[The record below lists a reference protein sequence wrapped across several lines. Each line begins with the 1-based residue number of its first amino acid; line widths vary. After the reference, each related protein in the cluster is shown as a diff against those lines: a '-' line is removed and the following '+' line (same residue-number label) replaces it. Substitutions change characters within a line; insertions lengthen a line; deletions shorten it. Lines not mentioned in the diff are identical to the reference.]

1 MEAALRSAYFL
12 VTGDNL
18 KDVTFTAVCGISGIK
33 EASVRIGGTEIR
45 VAVAHQIG
53 NIEQVL
59 NEVKKA
65 RETGKDT
72 PWHFIEVMACR
83 GDCIGGGMPYGCTD
97 EVRKLRIRGIYDE
110 DDQSVQLPLFAPQSL
125 HRVGVQGV
133 PGRAREPQGPRAP
146 VHPLRGEAAVHEM
159 GLRQRN
165 CSKTSSMLCFSRPR

>member
-1 MEAALRSAYFL
+1 M
-12 VTGDNL
+12 
-18 KDVTFTAVCGISGIK
+18 KDVTFTAVRGISGIK

-83 GDCIGGGMPYGCTD
+83 GGCIGGMPYGCTD

-110 DDQSVQLPLFAPQSL
+110 DDQSTYRCSHHNPYIGSVYKEFLDAPGSHKAHERLYTHYVERPLF
-125 HRVGVQGV
+125 
-133 PGRAREPQGPRAP
+133 
-146 VHPLRGEAAVHEM
+146 M
-159 GLRQRN
+159 
-165 CSKTSSMLCFSRPR
+165 K